1 MAKTPRR
8 GILLLL
14 VVTLGSMLGIAGTDM
29 VLPSLPYFPADIG
42 GTVAEGQMVVATY
55 GAGIALG
62 LLIFGQLAGHFTR
75 AGLMLAA
82 LLLFSLCA
90 VLIAGTSSVPIIL
103 GARFAQGVVSA
114 APAVFAAGIIRT
126 LYDDTEAA
134 KVIGLLS
141 SLEVLA
147 PAGAPALGLWF
158 YSLGGWPAA
167 FWGMA
172 ALGFGLT
179 FILFIYKKGEAPH
192 APRTAPAKLAGY
204 RTLLTNAVYMRYATA
219 QAATLAGLLVIVFTG
234 PVVIVKTMGGSNLHF
249 IAMQVCGIA
258 TFILAINISPRLAP
272 RFGAERIIFAGT
284 ALAFLAAFAIAAYGF
299 MGAKNPLILI
309 ALYVP
314 LNLGLG
320 IRGPLGFLTA
330 IQAGLGNDD
339 KASSLLTLMSMGFP
353 ALATALTAPYV
364 ADGLLIPALACLALE
379 ALALGCLIFL
389 PPLKQN

>member
-1 MAKTPRR
+1 M
-8 GILLLL
+8 LLV

-62 LLIFGQLAGHFTR
+62 LLVFGQLAGHFTR
-75 AGLMLAA
+75 VGLMVVALTVFTACA
-82 LLLFSLCA
+82 LLISTT
-90 VLIAGTSSVPIIL
+90 GSVPLIL
-103 GARFAQGVVSA
+103 GARFVQGIASA
-114 APAVFAAGIIRT
+114 APAVFAAGLIRSF
-126 LYDDTEAA
+126 YDDTEAG

-141 SLEVLA
+141 SLEVMA
-147 PAGAPALGLWF
+147 PAGAPALGLWL
-158 YSLGGWPAA
+158 YSLGGWPAG

-172 ALGFGLT
+172 ALGAALLA
-179 FILFIYKKGEAPH
+179 ILLVYRMGEPPH
-192 APRTAPAKLAGY
+192 APRLKPEKLAGY
-204 RTLLTNAVYMRYATA
+204 RTLITNAVYMRYATA

-234 PVVIVKTMGGSNLHF
+234 PVIIVNTMGGSNLHF

-258 TFILAINISPRLAP
+258 SFILAINISPRLAP
-272 RFGAERIIFAGT
+272 RFGAEPIIFTGT
-284 ALAFLAAFAIAAYGF
+284 LLAFLAACAIAAYGVW
-299 MGAKNPLILI
+299 GATNPLILS
-309 ALYVP
+309 ALYIP

-320 IRGPLGFLTA
+320 IRGPLGFLAA

-339 KASSLLTLMSMGFP
+339 KASSLTILMGMGLP
-353 ALATALTAPYV
+353 ALATALTAPFV

-379 ALALGCLIFL
+379 GLALGCLILL